1 MQYGMMNLKKFKF
14 LNLKMK
20 RERKNTKTV
29 LIDIEYELSMNAFE
43 EFYGEHVNYSEMEQ
57 ESYIEFKLMMF
68 ENINEN
74 IKFRKLGRF
83 GKCLSIKADMLE
95 EEIKQF
101 DDLLNKDIFNFTTD
115 WKISNITLIKQ

>member
-1 MQYGMMNLKKFKF
+1 
-14 LNLKMK
+14 MK

-43 EFYGEHVNYSEMEQ
+43 EFFGEHVSYSEIEQ

-68 ENINEN
+68 EHINEN
-74 IKFRKLGRF
+74 IKFRKFGRF

-95 EEIKQF
+95 EEIVEF
-101 DDLLNKDIFNFTTD
+101 DELLNKGIFTFTTD
-115 WKISNITLIKQ
+115 WKISNITLIKQQ